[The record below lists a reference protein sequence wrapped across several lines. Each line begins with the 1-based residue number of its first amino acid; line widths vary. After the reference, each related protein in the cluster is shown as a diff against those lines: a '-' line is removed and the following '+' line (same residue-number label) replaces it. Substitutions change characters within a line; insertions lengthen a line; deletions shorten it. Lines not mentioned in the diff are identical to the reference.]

1 MEMRMEPPTDYYD
14 EQLKTVDEN
23 IAASIATRQR
33 LSNGKPG
40 FPKAAYLEQWARQYE
55 IPVSILHRIFFIL
68 FNWPV
73 LRERVQPD
81 RFERFVPI
89 MAAEPRGNLLV
100 LVPYVRQYNNCSIV
114 SVQLESPQLA
124 DGPMHIDLDMA
135 NLRVPATSRR
145 RQPRLLAPRIP
156 GHPGDTG

>member
-40 FPKAAYLEQWARQYE
+40 FPKPAYLEQWARQYE

-81 RFERFVPI
+81 RFERFIPI

-100 LVPYVRQYNNCSIV
+100 LVPYARQYTTVV
-114 SVQLESPQLA
+114 SCQST
-124 DGPMHIDLDMA
+124 
-135 NLRVPATSRR
+135 LRVHS
-145 RQPRLLAPRIP
+145 
-156 GHPGDTG
+156 